1 MIGPANITADA
12 KKNLIQHSCLKA
24 IVYISKWAVLSNE
37 LKLKLNTTFAGMPLL
52 VVRVDT
58 LPKNAPIELEM
69 IANANKN
76 QY

>member
-1 MIGPANITADA
+1 MMGPTNITADA
-12 KKNLIQHSCLKA
+12 KRNLIQHSCLKA

-37 LKLKLNTTFAGMPLL
+37 LKQKLNATFVGMPLL

-69 IANANKN
+69 IAMATKN
-76 QY
+76 QL